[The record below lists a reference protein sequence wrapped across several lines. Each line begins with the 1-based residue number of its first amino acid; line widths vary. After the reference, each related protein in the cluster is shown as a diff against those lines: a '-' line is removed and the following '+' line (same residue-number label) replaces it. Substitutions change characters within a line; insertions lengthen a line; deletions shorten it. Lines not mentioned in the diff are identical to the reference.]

1 MCKGKG
7 HSVICHCRHRERERE
22 RERSIALLFLNLG
35 ARREWVVNAK
45 LRLIYP
51 GKRDPE
57 SIVQET

>member
-1 MCKGKG
+1 M
-7 HSVICHCRHRERERE
+7 SLQAQRERERE